1 MKLKQKK
8 DGKKVLKTISNDRT
22 RTNLIRK
29 PEHIALVFLVQRI
42 PSWIN
47 SDMLTFIGLLGS
59 VITLMGF
66 ILAAHIHAYYFLLCV
81 LGLAINWFGDSLDG
95 RLAFYRNRPRQWYGF
110 TLDIIIDWISII
122 LIGLGYLLYVEGNW
136 KLAGFGLIVL
146 YGWSMLITLLRYKVT
161 GKYTIDSGFFGPTE
175 VRILIAFF
183 LILEIFFKDIILYSA
198 ALACIVLFIINI
210 ADSLKLLS
218 LAHDRDIEEK
228 QNNLH
233 GKKD

>member
-8 DGKKVLKTISNDRT
+8 DGNKVLKTISNDRT
-22 RTNLIRK
+22 RTNLIKK

-59 VITLMGF
+59 VITLTGF
-66 ILAAHIHAYYFLLCV
+66 ILAAHVHAYYFLLCV

-95 RLAFYRNRPRQWYGF
+95 RLAFYRNKPRQWYGF

-122 LIGLGYLLYVEGNW
+122 LIGLGYLLYVAGNW

-161 GKYTIDSGFFGPTE
+161 GKYIIDSGLFGPTE

-183 LILEIFFKDIILYSA
+183 LILEMFFKDIILYSA
-198 ALACIVLFIINI
+198 ALACMVLFFINI
-210 ADSLKLLS
+210 ADSYKLLKI
-218 LAHDRDIEEK
+218 ANEK
-228 QNNLH
+228 DMAEQDNSLH
-233 GKKD
+233 GQRN